1 MRDDFCVFILTNG
14 RPNSVTT
21 YKTLRKHG
29 YTGRIFLVID
39 DEDPDGGRYR
49 EIYGDQVITFSKTEA
64 AKLFDEG
71 DNFKDRRAVVY
82 ARNALWSI
90 AERVGCEYFI
100 ELDDDYSNFY
110 YRIDENGFYGNWWA
124 RCDWLFS
131 AACDYLALTPFATV
145 ALSQGG
151 DHIGGGA
158 GIKSNRTLRKA
169 MNAFVCKTD
178 RPFPF
183 LGRINEDTTSYVTL
197 QRKGL
202 PFLTLVAAQVNQG
215 STQANQGGLTD
226 IYKAMGTYVKS
237 FYSVMFCPSAVKV
250 GTLRD
255 PGTKGGTKT
264 EGHIRIHHSIN
275 WNAVAPKII
284 REVYR
289 KSERAPKS
297 SSVLPTHTLQ
307 SKEAV

>member
-1 MRDDFCVFILTNG
+1 MRDDFAAFILSHG
-14 RPNSVTT
+14 RPDRVVT
-21 YKTLRKHG
+21 YNTLRKHG
-29 YTGRIFLVID
+29 YTGKIYIVID
-39 DEDPDGGRYR
+39 DEDETGDRYR
-49 EIYGDQVITFSKTEA
+49 EIYGDQILSFSKAEA
-64 AKLFDEG
+64 SNLFDEG
-71 DNFKDRRAVVY
+71 DNFQDRRAVVY
-82 ARNALWSI
+82 ARNAIWQI
-90 AERVGCEYFI
+90 AASVGCDYFI

-110 YRIDENGFYGNWWA
+110 YRIDENGFYGNWWV

-131 AACDYLALTPFATV
+131 ACCDYLEKTPFATV

-183 LGRINEDTTSYVTL
+183 MGRINEDTTSYLTL
-197 QRKGL
+197 QRQGL
-202 PFLTLVAAQVNQG
+202 PFITVVAAQVNQG
-215 STQANQGGLTD
+215 STQANPGGLTD

-250 GTLRD
+250 GLLRD
-255 PGTKGGTKT
+255 GGTKGGTKT
-264 EGHIRIHHSIN
+264 EGHARLHHAIN

-284 REVYR
+284 REVHR
-289 KSERAPKS
+289 KTKHS
-297 SSVLPTHTLQ
+297 
-307 SKEAV
+307 